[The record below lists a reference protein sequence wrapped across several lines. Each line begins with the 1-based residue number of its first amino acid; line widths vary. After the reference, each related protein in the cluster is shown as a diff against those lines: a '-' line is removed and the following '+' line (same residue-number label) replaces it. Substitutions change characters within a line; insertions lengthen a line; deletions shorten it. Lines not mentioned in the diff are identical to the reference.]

1 MSKNNANTKTIHLCI
16 VWLISVNARGGTVN
30 QKGEGGSG
38 GYYPFFHI
46 EYFRNYWGKNPKTFF
61 TFFKLFYFIL

>member
-30 QKGEGGSG
+30 QKGEGGQADIIGTS
-38 GYYPFFHI
+38 FC
-46 EYFRNYWGKNPKTFF
+46 
-61 TFFKLFYFIL
+61 